1 MIYHGRMMRSNVGAP
16 ISYWKK
22 VKLYLRQDNILIIK
36 HVEDISRS
44 GSIQM
49 VQEQL
54 FKISM
59 IIKTIELE

>member
-1 MIYHGRMMRSNVGAP
+1 MRSNVGAP
-16 ISYWKK
+16 ISYRKK

-59 IIKTIELE
+59 IIKTTELE